1 MSEIEKSLNKVNQLI
16 EKASELGAADYILGY
31 IQGTVD
37 AEEKHSAKEK
47 GE

>member
-1 MSEIEKSLNKVNQLI
+1 MSEIEKSLNEVNQLI
-16 EKASELGAADYILGY
+16 EKAAKQGKADYVLGY
-31 IQGTVD
+31 IKGTVD

>member
-1 MSEIEKSLNKVNQLI
+1 MSEIEKRVAEATQLI
-16 EKASELGAADYILGY
+16 EKAAKQGKADYVLGY
-31 IQGTVD
+31 IKGAID